1 MNRLKKKLSFIVVC
15 ILCSNLLAGCT
26 AGKVY
31 VDEDGNRRFMLVGE
45 TGPSGIIVETESETL
60 EEETKSE
67 TLEGETKSETLEDET
82 ESVELAEEADAM
94 QHRDDDSGNITGT
107 SLKKGWTST
116 NNTILKGIDVS
127 VKDDT
132 VLFSINLKQDKEI
145 TISYDIILDEGEY
158 SLVYIGPESEE
169 QVLLQDDK
177 NIHIEEKLLFTQG
190 QNQIIIQSDNAVF
203 KRINIS
209 IMGIEVSDFE

>member
-1 MNRLKKKLSFIVVC
+1 MNGLKKKLSFIVVC

-45 TGPSGIIVETESETL
+45 TGPSGTIVETESETL
-60 EEETKSE
+60 QE
-67 TLEGETKSETLEDET
+67 ET
-82 ESVELAEEADAM
+82 ESIELSEEADTM
-94 QHRDDDSGNITGT
+94 QQRDDDSGNITGT

-209 IMGIEVSDFE
+209 IRGIEVSDFE

>member
-45 TGPSGIIVETESETL
+45 TGPSGTLIETESETL
-60 EEETKSE
+60 KEETKSE
-67 TLEGETKSETLEDET
+67 TLEGET
-82 ESVELAEEADAM
+82 ESIELSEEADTM
-94 QHRDDDSGNITGT
+94 QQRDDDSGNITGT

>member
-1 MNRLKKKLSFIVVC
+1 MKIRCIRKGKEMNGLKKKLSFIVVC

-45 TGPSGIIVETESETL
+45 TGPSGTIVETESETL
-60 EEETKSE
+60 QE
-67 TLEGETKSETLEDET
+67 ET
-82 ESVELAEEADAM
+82 ESIELSEEADTM
-94 QHRDDDSGNITGT
+94 QQRDDDSGNITGT

-209 IMGIEVSDFE
+209 IRGIEVSDFE

>member
-1 MNRLKKKLSFIVVC
+1 MNGLKKKLSFIVVC

-45 TGPSGIIVETESETL
+45 TGPSGTLIETESETL
-60 EEETKSE
+60 QE
-67 TLEGETKSETLEDET
+67 ET
-82 ESVELAEEADAM
+82 ESIELSEEADTM
-94 QHRDDDSGNITGT
+94 QQRDDDSGNITGT
-107 SLKKGWTST
+107 SLKKGWTSA
-116 NNTILKGIDVS
+116 NNSILKGIDVS

-145 TISYDIILDEGEY
+145 TISYDIILEEGEY

-209 IMGIEVSDFE
+209 IRGIEVSDFE